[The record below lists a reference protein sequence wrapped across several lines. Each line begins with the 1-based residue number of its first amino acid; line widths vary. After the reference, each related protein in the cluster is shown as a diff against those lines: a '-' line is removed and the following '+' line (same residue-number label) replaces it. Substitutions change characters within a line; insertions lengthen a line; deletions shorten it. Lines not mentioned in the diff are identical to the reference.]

1 MAIIKA
7 IAPPTRKEFPLQSI
21 EVPNTKGPGQTA
33 KWLDQ
38 AGELGRV
45 TLPELFESGLAQ
57 ANDLPFLGHRA
68 VLTTEPTV
76 TFAPEYTWQTYAEVD
91 KRRRAVGSA
100 LESYFK
106 SGKLQKGSDFEA
118 VGIWAVNRPE
128 WQITDLACQ
137 AYNKVSVAL
146 YDTLGPD
153 AVEYAINHSEVRVIF
168 CSSDHIQAL
177 LDNAAVCPV
186 LKMMVSFDPLD
197 VNTKKK
203 YAEAGKQNG
212 IDLKE
217 YREVEEDGEKN
228 FSEPIKATL
237 DQVALICYSSGT
249 TGTPKGAV
257 LTHKNLA
264 TAVLG
269 YIHGLPSM
277 PERPIMFSYLPLAH
291 IYGRCFELCITAI
304 GGRIGYYTG
313 NPLNL
318 LSDAQAL
325 KPHLFPAVPRALK
338 RIYMGAMLNARAP
351 GIKDKPS
358 YLFRRAVATKLANLH
373 STGSTRH
380 ALWDRVV
387 FKKIQAV
394 LGGQVHCI
402 SSGAAPINAAIS
414 FVGCEVLEGYALTE
428 ACAFGTRTWSDD
440 DAGATGTIGGAAV
453 FEEIKLVD
461 VPELGYTSD
470 DKPNPRGELCFKG
483 DNVFSGYYKDEKQT
497 AEAIDKDG
505 WFHTGDVAEL
515 DECGTFKIIDR
526 VKNIMKLSQ
535 GEYVALQKLEN

>member
-1 MAIIKA
+1 MVIIKA
-7 IAPPTRKEFPLQSI
+7 TAPPTRKEFPLQSI
-21 EVPNTKGPGQTA
+21 EVPNTKAPGQTA

-38 AGELGRV
+38 GGEFGRV

-57 ANDLPFLGHRA
+57 AKDLPFLGHRA
-68 VLTTEPTV
+68 VLTTEPDV
-76 TFAPEYTWQTYAEVD
+76 TFAPEYTWQTYGEVD

-118 VGIWAVNRPE
+118 VGIWAVNRPGMRDWAAREWVMGLTAVAVINSE
-128 WQITDLACQ
+128 WQITDLACH

-153 AVEYAINHSEVRVIF
+153 AVEYAINHSEVPVIF

-177 LDNAAVCPV
+177 IDNATACPV
-186 LKMMVSFDPLD
+186 LKMIVSFDLLD

-203 YAEAGKQNG
+203 YAEAGKQKG
-212 IDLKE
+212 IDVKE
-217 YREVEEDGEKN
+217 FREVEEDGEKN
-228 FSEPIKATL
+228 LSEHIEAML

-325 KPHLFPAVPRALK
+325 KPHLFPAV
-338 RIYMGAMLNARAP
+338 
-351 GIKDKPS
+351 
-358 YLFRRAVATKLANLH
+358 
-373 STGSTRH
+373 
-380 ALWDRVV
+380 
-387 FKKIQAV
+387 QAV

-402 SSGAAPINAAIS
+402 SSGAAPINAAVMDFLKIS
-414 FVGCEVLEGYALTE
+414 FVGCEVLEGYALTKT
-428 ACAFGTRTWSDD
+428 CAFGTRTWSDD
-440 DAGATGTIGGAAV
+440 GAGATGTIGGAAV

-461 VPELGYTSD
+461 VPELGYTSE
-470 DKPNPRGELCFKG
+470 DKPNPRGE
-483 DNVFSGYYKDEKQT
+483 
-497 AEAIDKDG
+497 DG

-515 DECGTFKIIDR
+515 DECGRFKIIDR

-535 GEYVALQKLEN
+535 GEYVALEKLENL

>member
-1 MAIIKA
+1 MFPWLNRVSTRALPKSCVSPNFSRPQSQSNA
-7 IAPPTRKEFPLQSI
+7 SLPPLYYQ
-21 EVPNTKGPGQTA
+21 A

-38 AGELGRV
+38 AGEFGRV

-57 ANDLPFLGHRA
+57 AKNLPFLGHRA

-76 TFAPEYTWQTYAEVD
+76 TFAPDAI
-91 KRRRAVGSA
+91 
-100 LESYFK
+100 ESYFK

-153 AVEYAINHSEVRVIF
+153 AVEYAINHSEVPIIF
-168 CSSDHIQAL
+168 CSSEHIQAL
-177 LDNAAVCPV
+177 LDNAAACPV
-186 LKMMVSFDPLD
+186 LKMIVSFDPLD
-197 VNTKKK
+197 VNAKKK
-203 YAEAGKQNG
+203 YAEAGQQKG
-212 IDLKE
+212 IDVKE
-217 YREVEEDGEKN
+217 FRE
-228 FSEPIKATL
+228 
-237 DQVALICYSSGT
+237 
-249 TGTPKGAV
+249 GAV

-269 YIHGLPSM
+269 HIHGLPSM

-325 KPHLFPAVPRALK
+325 KPHLFPAVPRVLK

-351 GIKDKPS
+351 GIKG
-358 YLFRRAVATKLANLH
+358 YLFRRAVATKLANLY

-387 FKKIQAV
+387 FKKVGACIDSPNDAGAHEFSLLFQIQAV
-394 LGGQVHCI
+394 LGGQ
-402 SSGAAPINAAIS
+402 
-414 FVGCEVLEGYALTE
+414 
-428 ACAFGTRTWSDD
+428 
-440 DAGATGTIGGAAV
+440 
-453 FEEIKLVD
+453 
-461 VPELGYTSD
+461 
-470 DKPNPRGELCFKG
+470 
-483 DNVFSGYYKDEKQT
+483 
-497 AEAIDKDG
+497 
-505 WFHTGDVAEL
+505 
-515 DECGTFKIIDR
+515 
-526 VKNIMKLSQ
+526 
-535 GEYVALQKLEN
+535 